1 MPLTVV
7 DHPLAQHL
15 LTRLRDVDTP
25 PPVFRTLAK
34 RLTIALVLEAARG
47 LPTIEVEVET
57 PLEPAPGRLIY
68 PDLVAVPILRAGLG
82 MLEAVTELFPEIS
95 VGYVGLERDDVTLQ
109 PTSYYEK
116 VPELKDRHVLL
127 LDPMLATGGS
137 AAGACARLQ
146 ERYPA
151 EIRFVCVVAAPQG
164 VDKMR
169 REHPDVPVFAAALDR
184 DLNDKGY
191 ILPGLGDFGDR
202 LFGTGPDSG
211 LPPLIRRRSG

>member
-15 LTRLRDVDTP
+15 LTRLRDVETP

-34 RLTIALVLEAARG
+34 RLTVLIVLEAVRG
-47 LPTIEVEVET
+47 LPTVGVEVQT
-57 PLEPAPGRLIY
+57 PLEPATGRLIY

-95 VGYVGLERDDVTLQ
+95 VGYVGLERDDTTLL

-116 VPELKDRHVLL
+116 LPSVKDRHVLL

-137 AAGACARLQ
+137 AAGAAAKIREQ
-146 ERYPA
+146 GPA
-151 EIRFVCVVAAPQG
+151 GIRFACVGAAPQG
-164 VDKMR
+164 VEKVGR
-169 REHPDVPVFAAALDR
+169 THPVVPA
-184 DLNDKGY
+184 
-191 ILPGLGDFGDR
+191 
-202 LFGTGPDSG
+202 
-211 LPPLIRRRSG
+211 